1 MPSNAAVGD
10 YAVPVRWGDLDVMN
24 HVNNVHLVA
33 IAEHGAVLLTGAGQW
48 AVPPPPLRAHVRY
61 HRPVSFSGQQ
71 LLVRNTVDGSALRQ
85 DIVDHTTDGYPVC
98 ATVTTRP
105 DVSMPDWLSSDQR
118 SWPAA
123 MTWPPRWSDIGPDN
137 EVRISSLFGL
147 VQEARIALFA
157 DLINDVGGD
166 FVILEVEQYITGRL
180 PFRPEPYAVRSGVQR
195 IGTSS
200 LVVLTGTA
208 EAELAAR
215 TVVVAYDS
223 GANTSRPLTDIERK
237 YFAERL
243 IDQTLRPVRT

>member
-1 MPSNAAVGD
+1 MQSNAAVGD
-10 YAVPVRWGDLDVMN
+10 YPVPVRWGDLDVMN

-33 IAEHGAVLLTGAGQW
+33 IAEHGAVLLTSSGQW
-48 AVPPPPLRAHVRY
+48 AVPPPPLGVHVRY
-61 HRPVSFSGQQ
+61 RRPVSFSGQQ
-71 LLVRNTVDGSALRQ
+71 LLVRNRVEGSALRQ
-85 DIVDHTTDGYPVC
+85 DIIDHTPGGSPVC

-105 DVSMPDWLSSDQR
+105 DATVPDWLSSNQR

-123 MTWPPRWSDIGPDN
+123 MTWLPRWSDIGPDN

-157 DLINDVGGD
+157 DLIDEVGGD
-166 FVILEVEQYITGRL
+166 FVILEVEQYLTGRL
-180 PFRPEPYAVRSGVQR
+180 PFRPEPYGVRSGVQR

-223 GANTSRPLTDIERK
+223 GANTSRPLTDIERR
-237 YFAERL
+237 YFSDRV
-243 IDQTLRPVRT
+243 IDETLRPVRT